1 MGTLYS
7 SLTKSLRG
15 GTLGVEGPCVVGGGT
30 SSLIL
35 PTAGSEIEIIGI
47 IIIFVVCFGLW
58 CLMSL
63 STIFQLYCGPGE
75 NNRSLASH

>member
-7 SLTKSLRG
+7 LLKMSPCG
-15 GTLGVEGPCVVGGGT
+15 GTLGVEGPCVVGGGN

-58 CLMSL
+58 CLTSL
-63 STIFQLYCGPGE
+63 STIFQLYCSPVE

>member
-7 SLTKSLRG
+7 SLTKSFRS

-35 PTAGSEIEIIGI
+35 PTAGSEIEIIRI

-58 CLMSL
+58 CLTSL